1 MKSTVRR
8 AAGKLADAVRE
19 MNEAQRLMLVLRNAP
34 DRYVADP
41 GAAPDTYD
49 EFLARTSGPLLHEP
63 SARRR
68 NRGARRG
75 PLRSGRP
82 AVTRPGRVRRR
93 PARRR

>member
-19 MNEAQRLMLVLRNAP
+19 MNEAQRLMLILQNAP

-49 EFLARTSGPLLHEP
+49 EFVARASGPLLHEP
-63 SARRR
+63 SPT
-68 NRGARRG
+68 RRG
-75 PLRSGRP
+75 R
-82 AVTRPGRVRRR
+82 ARRR